1 MPVRNNMLAGNIL
14 PSGGFAPAIF
24 QGNTFTPQQADMNLL
39 ARSLDK
45 IEQREIA
52 TNQQRGAIAKALADV
67 ELNEAE
73 DEWKTNYANKIQ
85 DEINGLIA
93 FGDYSNA
100 LNRAAVLA
108 GKSLADPAL
117 RGRVRAQR
125 DYKTFVD
132 NTLAR
137 KDLTEDDKSW
147 ALAMNP
153 YKYEDKFDSNGNVV
167 GGTDWKPTTRPV
179 GEIDYNKLL
188 ATAKQMVFQ
197 ESGGATQVVFYDAEG
212 RDTNNPL
219 AAEGVKYYKN
229 GSWQGISKKKLTD
242 LVEAAIDNEPGA
254 RARLDQDWAVAN
266 WKYDQL
272 SDEEKANNR
281 PPELFASNGKKYTKQ
296 EWYNNKFGRAI
307 DAMSGMNYTSSIK
320 YDDDY
325 SKFMAARR
333 AGALTSGGNANDP
346 FNGQIQLATG
356 LGTPA
361 QIETSS
367 IVNKAFG
374 KVDSGVQDIEKA
386 VPGVLKNT
394 KAWINAKNSGDYTTL
409 ANLTLSY
416 ARSGDRE
423 NRQFLE
429 DKAKELKDNDSLIK
443 SIRKNTSNAD
453 YNAISFNGAF
463 TTGGELPS
471 NNIYTKHVMDIYNN
485 IGGPNATQLRY
496 SFEDSKELEAF
507 ANTVGIDINKV
518 KRTVT
523 EDGLPAIVLDK
534 SDTRNYKAMAEYAN
548 AGYLNERTSVLKDIS
563 ENGFWRGI
571 SRFRYRNINALD
583 DNGTVLDGK
592 WDAAPINSSNKR
604 MFWAANAATE
614 INNTFNRTNRRS
626 KNIIGSVASNIVT
639 TTTKHMELPGVLAA
653 RVQYADDPSKQNTAV
668 NEQIDMVT
676 NNILGMNGSQ
686 YEIMTFDNNT
696 NTLASSNIKDRTEA
710 LENIKSYLLSDSNK
724 NKYILGLRI
733 IDGKVGYR
741 IQIPKDWNKSK
752 NTFVDGDIEPGEI
765 VIFNPDDPYLQKMQR
780 DSKFIAATKYDRL
793 SRINGASH
801 NTYDNNELKFDNGI
815 PYINR
820 RPVSREEAI
829 SYLDK
834 DEAYTQLKFGLG
846 NNITSSGTLTADYA
860 NALAQ
865 FIASYYGYPINSPAN
880 IEKAGDLIN
889 QMQNELR

>member
-1 MPVRNNMLAGNIL
+1 MPRNNILTGGIL
-14 PSGGFAPAIF
+14 PTGAFAPATF
-24 QGNTFTPQQADMNLL
+24 QGNTFAPQQADMSLL

-45 IEQREIA
+45 IEQREVA
-52 TNQQRGAIAKALADV
+52 TSQQRGAIAKALADV

-117 RGRVRAQR
+117 RGRVRAQQE
-125 DYKTFVD
+125 YKKFVD

-137 KDLTEDDKSW
+137 TDLTDDDKSW
-147 ALAMNP
+147 ALYKNP
-153 YKYEDKFDSNGNVV
+153 YKYEDKFDANGNVV
-167 GGTDWKPTTRPV
+167 GGTNWQATTRPV
-179 GEIDYNKLL
+179 GKIDYNQLL
-188 ATAKQMVFQ
+188 ATAKQLVFK
-197 ESGGATQVVFYDAEG
+197 ESGGGTQVMFFDENG
-212 RDTNNPL
+212 KDTTDPSRMM
-219 AAEGVKYYKN
+219 GVKYYKE
-229 GSWQGISKKKLTD
+229 GKWEGISKSKLNAI
-242 LVEAAIDNEPGA
+242 LEAAIDNTPGA
-254 RARLDQDWAVAN
+254 RSRLDQDWNVAN

-272 SDEEKANNR
+272 SDEEKETNK
-281 PPELFASNGKKYTKQ
+281 PSELFASNGKKYTKQ

-307 DAMSGMNYTSSIK
+307 DNMAGINYTSSIK
-320 YDDDY
+320 YDSDY
-325 SKFMAARR
+325 SNFVKAR
-333 AGALTSGGNANDP
+333 ATGVGGLSNDP
-346 FNGQIQLATG
+346 FNGNIQLATG

-361 QIETSS
+361 QIETQSV
-367 IVNKAFG
+367 VNKAFG

-386 VPGVLKNT
+386 VPGFLRNT
-394 KAWINAKNSGDYTTL
+394 QAWTNAKNNGDYTAL
-409 ANLTLSY
+409 ANLTLVY
-416 ARSGDRE
+416 ARSSGGE
-423 NRQFLE
+423 NRAFLE
-429 DKAKELKDNDSLIK
+429 AKAKELKDNDSLIK
-443 SIRKNTSNAD
+443 SIRKNTSPSD

-463 TTGGELPS
+463 ITGGELPS

-496 SFEDSKELEAF
+496 SFEDNKELESF
-507 ANTVGIDINKV
+507 ANTVGIDINRV

-523 EDGLPAIVLDK
+523 EDGLPAIVLNK

-583 DNGTVLDGK
+583 ANGAVLDGK
-592 WDAAPINSSNKR
+592 WDAAPTNSSNKR

-614 INNTFNRTNRRS
+614 INNTFSRTNQRS
-626 KNIIGSVASNIVT
+626 KNIVGSVASNVIT

-686 YEIMTFDNNT
+686 YEVMTFDTNT
-696 NTLASSNIKDRTEA
+696 NTLSSSNIADRTEA
-710 LENIKSYLLSDSNK
+710 LENIKSYLLSDTGK

-733 IDGKVGYR
+733 IDGKIGYR
-741 IQIPKDWNKSK
+741 IQIPKQWNKAK
-752 NTFVDGDIEPGEI
+752 NVFKDGDMEPGEI

-780 DSKFIAATKYDRL
+780 DSRFVASAKYDRL
-793 SRINGASH
+793 SRIRGASH
-801 NTYDNNELKFDNGI
+801 NTYDNNEIKFDEYGNPHING
-815 PYINR
+815 R
-820 RPVSREEAI
+820 AAGREEAI

-834 DEAYTQLKFGLG
+834 DEAYTQLKFNLG
-846 NNITSSGTLTADYA
+846 NSITPSGTLTADYA

-865 FIASYYGYPINSPAN
+865 FIASYYGYPVNSAAN